1 MIGGAFKR
9 SGANYR
15 AAISCIWSEY
25 SLTVRALSLCCLL
38 VVPLL
43 APRVVAGQYNDE
55 PNAINQGP
63 EAQFLELVDLVAEPA
78 KQLELLGTF
87 TKQFPR
93 YEAMSTIHAQ
103 RQELLVILSEW
114 DQALEVGA
122 KLLALDDS
130 DIETVR
136 RNLKAAEGKNDAAL
150 IAKWSARLK
159 QLEPPEGDVTVASSM
174 RLPFVDEIPADLAAV
189 DLSSIPKQHKNRVE
203 AFLFNRAL
211 EEKDPVRKLQLLSVF
226 EKQFPVSSHLSKV
239 RYLFYLTHLQ
249 RQDHAKALAAA
260 EAVLDRDKSRE
271 DVVFYT
277 AQSYFVTK
285 KASEKVLGLSGLLL
299 DLANSKPKPEEMTDE
314 AWEKQKTL
322 MISQAHWMTGSVHF
336 QHQRW
341 AESDKALRAAMAASP
356 AKSELN
362 EMIVLNL
369 GWVNYKLRNID
380 ESLKF
385 YRQCVA
391 MHGANSA
398 TAAQSIVSIKA
409 EYQIP

>member
-1 MIGGAFKR
+1 LIRGALNR
-9 SGANYR
+9 SGVKR
-15 AAISCIWSEY
+15 RTSLSGLSSKY

-38 VVPLL
+38 LIAPLM
-43 APRVVAGQYNDE
+43 VAGQYNDE
-55 PNAINQGP
+55 PLAINQGP

-78 KQLELLGTF
+78 KQLELLDTF
-87 TKQFPR
+87 IGRFPR
-93 YEAMSTIHAQ
+93 YAAMSTIHAQ
-103 RQELLVILSEW
+103 RQEIFVTLRQW
-114 DQALEVGA
+114 DQALDVGN
-122 KLLALDDS
+122 KLLALDES

-136 RNLKAAEGKNDAAL
+136 RNLKAAEGKGDAEL

-159 QLEPPEGDVTVASSM
+159 QLEPPEGEVTVVSSV
-174 RLPFVDEIPADLAAV
+174 RLPFVDDIPDDLAAV
-189 DLSSIPKQHKNRVE
+189 DLGSIPKQHKNRVE

-226 EKQFPVSSHLSKV
+226 EKQFPASSHLSKV

-249 RQDHAKALAAA
+249 RQDHVKALAAA
-260 EAVLDRDKSRE
+260 EAVLERDKSRE
-271 DVVFYT
+271 DVVFYA
-277 AQSYFVTK
+277 AQNYFVTRK
-285 KASEKVLGLSGLLL
+285 SPEKVLTLSALLL
-299 DLANSKPKPEEMTDE
+299 DLAQSKPKPEEMTDE
-314 AWEKQKTL
+314 AWQKQKTL
-322 MISQAHWMTGSVHF
+322 MTSQAHWMIGSTHF

-341 AESDKALRAAMAASP
+341 AESDKALRAALAISP
-356 AKSELN
+356 AKSELT

-391 MHGANSA
+391 MHGANQA